1 MTTCSRLS
9 TLLVVVLLAG
19 CGSSSAGRRGDGLA
33 LADTGSP
40 GKGPVPRF
48 VLAEDEFD
56 REIVPPAGGAR
67 WGVTDSTVQP
77 ARVEPDGQPEDQDP
91 AVEQPSS
98 TTPRAGQAAKPKP
111 RAVRSTAPAP
121 VYACPMHPEV
131 TDTKPSKCPKC
142 GMTLVRKTPR

>member
-9 TLLVVVLLAG
+9 TLLVVLLLAG

-33 LADTGSP
+33 LADTGSRQ
-40 GKGPVPRF
+40 KDPVVRF

-67 WGVTDSTVQP
+67 WGVADSTVQP
-77 ARVEPDGQPEDQDP
+77 ARVEADTQPEDQGP

-98 TTPRAGQAAKPKP
+98 STPRAGQPAKPKHTS
-111 RAVRSTAPAP
+111 VRSTAPTP

-142 GMTLVRKTPR
+142 GMTLVRKTL

>member
-9 TLLVVVLLAG
+9 TLLVAVLLAG

-33 LADTGSP
+33 LADTSSP
-40 GKGPVPRF
+40 GKDPVARF
-48 VLAEDEFD
+48 VLTEDEFD
-56 REIVPPAGGAR
+56 REIMPPAGGPR

-77 ARVEPDGQPEDQDP
+77 ARVEHDAQPEDQGP

-98 TTPRAGQAAKPKP
+98 TIPRTGQAPKREP
-111 RAVRSTAPAP
+111 KAVRSRAPAP

-142 GMTLVRKTPR
+142 GMTLVRKAPR

>member
-1 MTTCSRLS
+1 MTTCSRFS
-9 TLLVVVLLAG
+9 TLLVAVLLAG
-19 CGSSSAGRRGDGLA
+19 AGWRGDGLA

-40 GKGPVPRF
+40 GKARF

-56 REIVPPAGGAR
+56 REIVPPAGGSR
-67 WGVTDSTVQP
+67 WGVTDSMLGP
-77 ARVEPDGQPEDQDP
+77 ASVEPDTQPEDQGP
-91 AVEQPSS
+91 AIEQPSS
-98 TTPRAGQAAKPKP
+98 TTPRAGQPVKPKLK
-111 RAVRSTAPAP
+111 RSTAPVP